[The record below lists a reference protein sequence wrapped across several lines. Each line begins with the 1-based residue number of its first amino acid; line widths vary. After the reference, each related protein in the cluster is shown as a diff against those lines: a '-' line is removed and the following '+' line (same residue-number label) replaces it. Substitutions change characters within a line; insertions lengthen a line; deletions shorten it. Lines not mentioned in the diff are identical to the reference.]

1 MSAVIACCDHNPTSI
16 EKVSQ
21 IGIAGTVLSHAM
33 HNMQPTERLNWAP
46 LVVMML
52 AGITAAKGQ
61 GFRYTFGHAVIVLV
75 PVD

>member
-1 MSAVIACCDHNPTSI
+1 
-16 EKVSQ
+16 
-21 IGIAGTVLSHAM
+21 M